1 MFSPSKKLEQG
12 AVEQPPIK
20 EIRTNDENLFYY
32 NSPNVDNYSV
42 DNKAEVLS
50 EVRTFFAN
58 LNEQNKTLNSRSS
71 IAENKEIQKI
81 LETNV
86 LQKDLPGLQTG
97 ENKETNM
104 CSSIERITKEI
115 VRQVVTCSTGF
126 QKTKNAALLPTA
138 VCDTSNLQ
146 PSFSSPVIRPINDP
160 LSHTSNNSSNLTTVD
175 NSKKKKQ

>member
-20 EIRTNDENLFYY
+20 MIRPNDENLYY
-32 NSPNVDNYSV
+32 YILPNIDKYSV
-42 DNKAEVLS
+42 DNKADVLS

-71 IAENKEIQKI
+71 IVENKEIQKI
-81 LETNV
+81 WETNV
-86 LQKDLPGLQTG
+86 LQKDLPELQTV

-126 QKTKNAALLPTA
+126 QKNEKCCSVT
-138 VCDTSNLQ
+138 
-146 PSFSSPVIRPINDP
+146 
-160 LSHTSNNSSNLTTVD
+160 NSCMRHI
-175 NSKKKKQ
+175 